1 MAVKFS
7 ELSKKLKMTN
17 LELRRAIK
25 KLGIEVGPRQAM
37 LRKEVAEKILS
48 GLGYEKK
55 ETRNEKQ
62 ETKII
67 KKQKLK
73 ENQIE
78 LPKVMTV
85 KEFASVIKIPVSE
98 VITALL
104 KSGLMITINE
114 NIDFET
120 AAIIASD
127 FGLEAIAEEEKEKEL
142 PEQYLDKK
150 ENLAPRPPVVVVM
163 GHVDHGKTTLLDAIR
178 KTDVVATESGG
189 ITQHIAA
196 YKVEIRN
203 PKSPDAPPGSGSRP
217 ARQDE
222 IRNKSKSTNPLIHKS
237 TNKTRTITFLD
248 TPGHEAF
255 TMMRAHGGRLADIA
269 ILVVAADDGVRPQT
283 IEAIDHIKA
292 SGVPALVA
300 INKIDM
306 PGADPERVK
315 KELSEQGLPVE
326 GWGGNTPSVAVSA
339 KKGENID
346 ELLEVLLLVADMNPL
361 KADPTGL
368 SRGIVIESRMKKGSG
383 PMSSILIQ
391 KGTLNQGDIL
401 VVGDVWGKIKRM
413 DNDRG
418 ERIKEAAPSTPVRVL
433 GLSGVARFGDLALEA
448 KDEKEAKNII
458 REQEKERALKTI
470 GEIGMAEAA
479 KSIREG
485 KAKSLKLIIKT
496 DVAGSLKAIKD
507 SVIALSTE
515 DAKVEV
521 IGQGVGEVS
530 GSDIELA
537 RASDA
542 VVVAFKV
549 GTNLSA
555 KRQALQEK
563 IKISNYDVIYELIDD
578 VAAALEGL
586 LEPEIIEEDTGKGRI
601 LAIFRHHHRDKIVGA
616 KITSGYVSVGTLVR
630 IKREGKLLGEA
641 EIKNLQ
647 VGENKA
653 EKVEA
658 GAECGLNVV
667 GEVEA
672 KEGDRLEFYKKVEK
686 VKKIKR

>member
-25 KLGIEVGPRQAM
+25 KLGIDVPPRAAM
-37 LRKEVAEKILS
+37 IRKEIAEKILD
-48 GLGYEKK
+48 GLGYKKK
-55 ETRNEKQ
+55 EAKVKKPKKEKA
-62 ETKII
+62 
-67 KKQKLK
+67 KKGLK
-73 ENQIE
+73 EGMIE

-85 KEFASVIKIPVSE
+85 REFASIMKISVSE
-98 VITALL
+98 VITSLL
-104 KSGLMITINE
+104 KNGLMITINE
-114 NIDFET
+114 NIDYET

-127 FGLEAIAEEEKEKEL
+127 FGLEAVAEKEKEKEL

-150 ENLAPRPPVVVVM
+150 ENLTPRSPVVVVM
-163 GHVDHGKTTLLDAIR
+163 GHVDHGKTTLLDSIR
-178 KTDVVATESGG
+178 KTKVVEGESGG
-189 ITQHIAA
+189 ITQHIGA
-196 YKVEIRN
+196 YRVLV
-203 PKSPDAPPGSGSRP
+203 
-217 ARQDE
+217 
-222 IRNKSKSTNPLIHKS
+222 KSKDK
-237 TNKTRTITFLD
+237 KKGERYVTFLD

-292 SGVPALVA
+292 SGVPAVVA

-315 KELSEQGLPVE
+315 KELSENGLPVE

-339 KKGENID
+339 KKGEHID
-346 ELLEVLLLVADMNPL
+346 ELLEVLLLVVDMNDL
-361 KADPTGL
+361 KGDPTGL
-368 SRGIVIESRMKKGSG
+368 ARGLVIESRMHKGSG
-383 PMSSILIQ
+383 PLSSILIQ
-391 KGTLNQGDIL
+391 KGTLSQGDIL
-401 VVGDVWGKIKRM
+401 VAGDVWGKIKRM
-413 DNDRG
+413 ENELG
-418 ERIKEAAPSTPVRVL
+418 EKMKEATPSMPVRIL
-433 GLSGVARFGDLALEA
+433 GLSGVARFGDLALEM
-448 KDEKEAKNII
+448 KDEKGAKDII
-458 REQEKERALKTI
+458 KEREREKAAKTI
-470 GEIGMAEAA
+470 GELGMAEAA

-507 SVIALSTE
+507 SVVGLSTK
-515 DAKVEV
+515 DVKVEV
-521 IGQGVGEVS
+521 VGQGVGEVS
-530 GSDIELA
+530 VSDIELA

-542 VVVAFKV
+542 VIVAFKV

-563 IKISNYDVIYELIDD
+563 IKISSYEIIYELIDD
-578 VAAALEGL
+578 IAAALEGL

-601 LAIFRHHHRDKIVGA
+601 LKIFKHHRRDKIIGA

-647 VGENKA
+647 QAENKA

-658 GAECGLNVV
+658 GNECGLNLV

-686 VKKIKR
+686 VRKIKRS